1 MRASQIQLVDVLSS
15 LIVYLVEI
23 DYLPVPSRQF
33 VIESLGDH
41 DEEEPLSSI
50 PCPCLVFSVEA
61 VDVGNPISKF
71 FKKNYRGWRCGV
83 PLFDSLAR
91 SRRTMK

>member
-1 MRASQIQLVDVLSS
+1 MGASQIQLVDVLSS

-61 VDVGNPISKF
+61 VDVGNRTISNYS
-71 FKKNYRGWRCGV
+71 KKIIERCGV
-83 PLFDSLAR
+83 PLFDSLDR